1 MFYKIPILLIGI
13 ISIIVVF
20 GDYIPVN
27 IAEILFGISLTI
39 KSIIIFFLPV
49 IIFCLLFKASV
60 NLAKDASKII
70 IIIFTGVIFSNFLT
84 TSISHFVGSVIYG
97 LDLSLIMPSENDS
110 LKSNSLFIMPSLIA
124 NHYAL
129 FSGIIL
135 GIISAKININFA
147 ISASLI
153 FEKIVNSLLK
163 FITMLI
169 PFFITG
175 FIIKMQFDGTI
186 SQILKDYTLIFT
198 IVAMTQLSYIF
209 CLYFIFEK
217 FNINNAIVSIKNMI
231 PAALSGFSTM
241 SSAATMPLTIIG
253 ASRNAQNKNLVQT
266 VIPATVNIHL
276 IGDCIAIPCFAFAI
290 LKNYNLAT
298 PDIYAYFIF
307 TIYFV
312 LAKFSVAAIPGG
324 GIIVM
329 LPILEQYL
337 GFNTE
342 MLSLIT
348 ALYILFDPIIT
359 GFNVLGNG
367 AFAKMIDKTLVTTK
381 SAKI

>member
-13 ISIIVVF
+13 ISIIIVF
-20 GDYIPVN
+20 GDYIPIN
-27 IAEILFGISLTI
+27 IAEILFGLSLTI
-39 KSIIIFFLPV
+39 KSIIIFLLPV

-70 IIIFTGVIFSNFLT
+70 MIIFTGVIFSNFLT
-84 TSISHFVGSVIYG
+84 TSISHFIGSVIYEI
-97 LDLSLIMPSENDS
+97 DLSLIMPSKNNS
-110 LKSNSLFIMPSLIA
+110 MQGNSLFIMPSLIA
-124 NHYAL
+124 NHYAM

-135 GIISAKININFA
+135 GIVTTKINVNFA
-147 ISASLI
+147 MSASLI

-163 FITMLI
+163 FVTMLI

-175 FIIKMQFDGTI
+175 FIIKMQFDGII
-186 SQILKDYTLIFT
+186 SQILKDYTLIFA
-198 IVAMTQLSYIF
+198 IIAAVQLSYIF
-209 CLYFIFEK
+209 FLYFIFEQ
-217 FNINNAIVSIKNMI
+217 FNINNALISIKNMI

-253 ASRNAQNKNLVQT
+253 ASRNAQNKSLVQT

-290 LKNYNLAT
+290 LKNYNLDT

-359 GFNVLGNG
+359 CFNVLGNG
-367 AFAKMIDKTLVTTK
+367 AFAKIIDKILGTTK
-381 SAKI
+381 AVNI